1 MYVRE
6 AASWN
11 GKKGCGR
18 AIWNG
23 KKGYGRAI
31 WNGKKGCRRVIW
43 SGKRRY
49 GRKYRHTGC
58 ERSRSGKLAVW
69 ICLIAVFSVI
79 GGAAIEVAAGIGEAV
94 GGLDASGG
102 DQHSDRGAAPLN
114 AVPIQQL
121 DQDINSVSGSDL
133 TEDVLGGD
141 VFRKDPDK
149 FLVALDPGHGGE
161 DEGCS
166 RQGVLEKDI
175 NLQIGLR
182 VRDKLEEM
190 GYQVVMTREDDTYL
204 ALDERVGLANQCG
217 ADAFISIHQ
226 NAFENVRISG
236 LETWYYGQDTQ
247 RDSRR
252 LAELIHR
259 EAVMKTTTEE
269 RELREDADFYV
280 TTNTAMPACLVETG
294 FLSNEKERE
303 MLCSAEYQEALSSGI
318 AQGIDLYFHP
328 KTMYLTFDDGP
339 SAENTAAVLD
349 ILKER
354 GIKATFFVVGE
365 NVRKNP
371 DVAKRI
377 VEEGHTI
384 GIHCNEHDY
393 GKIYASVDSYLE
405 DFQKAYDAVYEVT
418 GVKPVLFRFPG
429 GSINAYNKKV
439 YEDIIEEMTAKGFIY
454 FDWNASLE
462 DAVSK
467 SEPEELIANA
477 RESTL
482 GRRKVV
488 LLAHDIIHN
497 TVLCLDELLD
507 EFPEYRME
515 VLTKDVKPIQF
526 NNKK

>member
-6 AASWN
+6 AGSWN
-11 GKKGCGR
+11 T
-18 AIWNG
+18 
-23 KKGYGRAI
+23 KKGYGRR
-31 WNGKKGCRRVIW
+31 C
-43 SGKRRY
+43 
-49 GRKYRHTGC
+49 RHTGY
-58 ERSRSGKLAVW
+58 ERSRAGKLAIG
-69 ICLIAVFSVI
+69 ICLIMVFSVI

-94 GGLDASGG
+94 GGTDAPGG
-102 DQHSDRGAAPLN
+102 DRHSDQGAIELN
-114 AVPIQQL
+114 AVPIQQGEP
-121 DQDINSVSGSDL
+121 DINSVSGSDSAA
-133 TEDVLGGD
+133 DVMGGEA
-141 VFRKDPDK
+141 FWKDPDK

-166 RQGVLEKDI
+166 RQGIMEKDI

-190 GYQVVMTREDDTYL
+190 GYQVIMTREDDTYL
-204 ALDERVGLANQCG
+204 TLDDRVGLANQNG

-226 NAFENVRISG
+226 NSFENAEISG
-236 LETWYYGQDTQ
+236 LETWYYGQDSS

-252 LAELIHR
+252 LAQLIHR
-259 EAVMKTTTEE
+259 ETVMEAGTGE

-280 TTNTAMPACLVETG
+280 TTNTSMPACLVETG
-294 FLSNEKERE
+294 FLSNEKDRE
-303 MLCSAEYQEALSSGI
+303 MLSSPEYQEALSSGI
-318 AQGIDLYFHP
+318 AQGVDLYFHP

-354 GIKATFFVVGE
+354 NIKATFFVVGE

-405 DFQKAYDAVYEVT
+405 DFQKAYDTVYEVT
-418 GVKPVLFRFPG
+418 GVEPVLFRFPG

-439 YEDIIEEMTAKGFIY
+439 YEDIIEEMTAGGFVY

-507 EFPEYRME
+507 EFPEYKME

-526 NNKK
+526 SNTK